1 MRVLK
6 DLSLYVI
13 SMFAVSMAVGNDIIE
28 NKAEIINLSSDS
40 DKTANTTLVY
50 NGSVYV
56 DKGNSS
62 MSTWLN
68 ECINLTK

>member
-28 NKAEIINLSSDS
+28 NKAQIINLANSDA
-40 DKTANTTLVY
+40 TANTTLVY
-50 NGSVYV
+50 SGSVYV
-56 DKGNSS
+56 AKGNSTYS
-62 MSTWLN
+62 VWLN
-68 ECINLTK
+68 DCINLTK